1 MIQAEYG
8 EELVLETEVNGQIVT
23 VDWELEGSAEY
34 FEGETVYKNGKTY
47 SSLTID
53 AVTDETCG
61 TYICTA
67 MTNEKTFVT
76 KTEVRLS
83 KEKSAEEV
91 EGIGFVFKGTSDP
104 SHFIFEINVGK
115 SRIRHET
122 TLK

>member
-1 MIQAEYG
+1 M
-8 EELVLETEVNGQIVT
+8 LETEVNGQIVT

-83 KEKSAEEV
+83 KEKSAEEI
-91 EGIGFVFKGTSDP
+91 EGIGFDFSDQK
-104 SHFIFEINVGK
+104 IQAKLTLFEIRRNKLKPHK
-115 SRIRHET
+115 SYSSPR
-122 TLK
+122 

>member
-1 MIQAEYG
+1 MSSLRHHYVIIVVQAEYG

-83 KEKSAEEV
+83 KEKSAQEI
-91 EGIGFVFKGTSDP
+91 EGTGFTSKNTN
-104 SHFIFEINVGK
+104 F
-115 SRIRHET
+115 
-122 TLK
+122 

>member
-1 MIQAEYG
+1 M
-8 EELVLETEVNGQIVT
+8 LETEVNGQIVT

-83 KEKSAEEV
+83 TEKSAEEI
-91 EGIGFVFKGTSDP
+91 EGIGFDFSDQTN
-104 SHFIFEINVGK
+104 SGEIDLVNLTLFEIRRNG
-115 SRIRHET
+115 
-122 TLK
+122 LG

>member
-1 MIQAEYG
+1 M
-8 EELVLETEVNGQIVT
+8 LETEVNGQIVT

-83 KEKSAEEV
+83 KEKSAEEI
-91 EGIGFVFKGTSDP
+91 EGIGFDFVISKLSP
-104 SHFIFEINVGK
+104 SVTVHNFSAQPSTPEK
-115 SRIRHET
+115 YLT
-122 TLK
+122 